1 MKKEQRGVNV
11 VAGWYTNGA
20 KWLGSRI
27 CSPKKEQNVPKE
39 RKSEKSSKRVGKNI
53 TIMNNG
59 LIIFLQSMK
68 IVC

>member
-1 MKKEQRGVNV
+1 MHIVQIIISEKKGIRVMKKEQRGVNV

-39 RKSEKSSKRVGKNI
+39 RKSEKSSKRVGKI
-53 TIMNNG
+53 
-59 LIIFLQSMK
+59 
-68 IVC
+68 